1 MDLAHALT
9 RDLPLPLLQALSL
22 PDTIV
27 TRTIPDRGVLEWT
40 SGLLQILVLLLAVG
54 ALAGLIMLL
63 KAMRESVNSLNTTLA
78 RLSTETQPLLANAT
92 AMVGDVREMVTMVRR
107 DVEQVTDA
115 AAAISDELLYAAE
128 SAAKRVDDVN
138 AVLDVLQ
145 DQLEDSAIS
154 AVSALRGAQLG
165 ARAFT
170 SELTGKRRRTSA
182 TRAAATGSDD

>member
-1 MDLAHALT
+1 M

-27 TRTIPDRGVLEWT
+27 ARTIPDRGVLEWT
-40 SGLLQILVLLLAVG
+40 TGLLQILVLLLAVG
-54 ALAGLIMLL
+54 ALVTFILLL
-63 KAMRESVNSLNTTLA
+63 KAMREGVNSLNTTLSK
-78 RLSTETQPLLANAT
+78 LSTETQPLLASAT
-92 AMVGDVREMVTMVRR
+92 AMVGDAREMVTMVRR

-154 AVSALRGAQLG
+154 AVSALRGAQAG
-165 ARAFT
+165 AQAFAA
-170 SELTGKRRRTSA
+170 ELTGKRRRRSV
-182 TRAAATGSDD
+182 TRSPRTDAVD